1 MDPERRA
8 EVRSKLMTELDWP
21 VTTGEVIGAAE
32 TLDEPDVA
40 EAAKRL
46 RDDATWLEIDELWD
60 DLLPSIESVEQQ

>member
-1 MDPERRA
+1 MERDRRA
-8 EVRSKLMTELDWP
+8 DVRSKLMTELDWP
-21 VTTGEVIGAAE
+21 VTTGEVVGAAE
-32 TLDEPDVA
+32 TLGEPDVA

>member
-46 RDDATWLEIDELWD
+46 RDDGTWLEIDELWD